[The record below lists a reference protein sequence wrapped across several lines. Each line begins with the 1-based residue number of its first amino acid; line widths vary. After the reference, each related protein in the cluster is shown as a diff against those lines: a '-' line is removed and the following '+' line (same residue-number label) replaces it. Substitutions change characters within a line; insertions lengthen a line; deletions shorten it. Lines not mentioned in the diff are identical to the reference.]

1 MSLSLLKSA
10 DKIALDPVVALIG
23 PETFVRESLREALIA
38 RALGG
43 ALKEM
48 NYASYEAGEAN
59 LCRVVEACQD
69 YPCFAPK
76 RVVLL
81 RNAGDLKSKDAEAL
95 SAYLDSPQ
103 PMTLLLIDDE
113 KLDGRL
119 EWVKKLKK
127 KACWIEIP
135 AAERG
140 EAEQWVRDC
149 LQKEDKQADP
159 QVVAQIVEW
168 IGISLQAL
176 QLTVTQC
183 CLYVGEAPQIKRSDL
198 EQLLVKVTDE
208 NVFEVIDALFQKNYV
223 EMHRSLGI
231 LLESGEEPLKILALI
246 HRHLS
251 ILLTLKFSGTR
262 QAGVQFR
269 MPPMIWK
276 KYEQQA
282 HRYGK
287 RLTMSL
293 WAPIARADLRLKGS
307 GLPRP
312 LLLKRCVDEIIGLL
326 A

>member
-23 PETFVRESLREALIA
+23 PEAYIREHLRENLIQ
-38 RALGG
+38 RALAG

-48 NYASYEAGEAN
+48 NYARFQVGDDDIR
-59 LCRVVEACQD
+59 RVVEACQD
-69 YPCFAPK
+69 YPCFAAK
-76 RVVLL
+76 RVVVL
-81 RNAGDLKSKDAEAL
+81 RDAGALKAKDAEVL

-103 PMTLLLIDDE
+103 PTTLLLIDDE

-127 KACWIEIP
+127 KA
-135 AAERG
+135 R
-140 EAEQWVRDC
+140 
-149 LQKEDKQADP
+149 
-159 QVVAQIVEW
+159 IVEIVAPDKGELEGW
-168 IGISLQAL
+168 VAECLKSEGKKAAPEVVECLVDWVGASLEAL
-176 QLTVTQC
+176 RLAVSQC
-183 CLYVGEAPQIKRSDL
+183 CLYIGDAPTLTLKDL
-198 EQLLVKVTDE
+198 EALLVKVTDE
-208 NVFEVIDALFQKNYV
+208 NVFEMIDALFAKNHV
-223 EMHRSLGI
+223 ELHRSLGL
-231 LLESGEEPLKILALI
+231 LLESGEEPLKILSLI

-251 ILLTLKFSGTR
+251 ILLTLKFSGLR
-262 QAGVQFR
+262 KAGAVFR
-269 MPPMIWK
+269 MPPYIWK

-282 HRYGK
+282 QRYGR
-287 RLTMSL
+287 RLNLSL